1 MNKAELV
8 SHLSEKVGVTKK
20 QAEDMVECFVDTVVE
35 TLDVVDRNVPR
46 EHRFGRS
53 FAFARHHLRAAAH
66 PVAAREWWTTMVA
79 RLTAAHPSIKSVASN
94 RTVLS

>member
-35 TLDVVDRNVPR
+35 TLDVVDRNVPPDCLYTRDGKMLPIDEKHEARCARARIR
-46 EHRFGRS
+46 ET
-53 FAFARHHLRAAAH
+53 LRC
-66 PVAAREWWTTMVA
+66 
-79 RLTAAHPSIKSVASN
+79 
-94 RTVLS
+94 